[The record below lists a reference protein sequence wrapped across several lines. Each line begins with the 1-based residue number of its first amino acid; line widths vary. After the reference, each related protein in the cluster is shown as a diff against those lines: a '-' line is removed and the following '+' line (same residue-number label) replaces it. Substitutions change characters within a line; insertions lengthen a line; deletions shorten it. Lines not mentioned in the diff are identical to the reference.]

1 MIKVVIG
8 TTTERK
14 EVIVEETST
23 PKEILED
30 AEIVYEV
37 AQIFLDGGMLTPE
50 LMNKSLGDQGV
61 GETCRLIAV
70 IKTNNSH

>member
-8 TTTERK
+8 TTTERT

-23 PKEILED
+23 PKEILEE

-50 LMNKSLGDQGV
+50 LMNKSLADQGV
-61 GETCRLIAV
+61 EETCRLIAV

>member
-50 LMNKSLGDQGV
+50 LMNKSLEDQGV
-61 GETCRLIAV
+61 EDTCRLIAV